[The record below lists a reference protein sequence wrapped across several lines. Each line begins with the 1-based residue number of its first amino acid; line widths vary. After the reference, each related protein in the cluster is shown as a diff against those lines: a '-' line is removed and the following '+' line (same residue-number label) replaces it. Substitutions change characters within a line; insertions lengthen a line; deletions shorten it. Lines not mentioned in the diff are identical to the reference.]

1 MKRSTRVATPLLA
14 SVALALLS
22 GCRKTEM
29 KRCVDSQGVVVDDSL
44 CNAHP
49 NSSGGYYGTPY
60 HWYYGGW
67 GNYSRGSRTG
77 GGSYTPLT
85 GHSYS
90 SSTTRGG
97 FGSTF
102 HGGSGGHGGAGE

>member
-1 MKRSTRVATPLLA
+1 MKRSTYVTTPLPA
-14 SVALALLS
+14 SVALTLLT

-44 CNAHP
+44 CNAQP
-49 NSSGGYYGTPY
+49 QANPAGGYYPY

-67 GNYSRGSRTG
+67 GGYTRGSTAG
-77 GGSYTPLT
+77 GGSYVPLA

-102 HGGSGGHGGAGE
+102 HGGDAGDHGAGE